1 MTTMVPTLTGEISPE
16 RLGRTLIHEH
26 VIMLGAGGAIQEW
39 PILWDRD
46 AAIEASISSLVSLA
60 ETGIDSLVD
69 MTTFDLGRDVE
80 AVAEV
85 ARAVPINIIVC
96 TGAWL
101 AAPRMMLQFSPSRLA
116 DAFVQDIEKGIK
128 GTDLRAGIIKVA
140 TDESVDDLNR
150 LLLTA
155 VAEAHRRTGAPV
167 GTHSNPRAHSG
178 TRQQDVLEARGVDL
192 ERVVIG
198 HSGDTADLEHLRSLM
213 DRGSY
218 IGMDRFGLDRIPSSG
233 EVLLTSEQRVAT
245 IAALCRDGYASKIM
259 LGHDANCVHMA
270 IVDRPAVD
278 AELPNW
284 HHRHIPH
291 DVVPLLLGQGVSA
304 EDVDTMLV
312 SNPRKFFSHAEPY

>member
-1 MTTMVPTLTGEISPE
+1 
-16 RLGRTLIHEH
+16 
-26 VIMLGAGGAIQEW
+26 
-39 PILWDRD
+39 
-46 AAIEASISSLVSLA
+46 
-60 ETGIDSLVD
+60 
-69 MTTFDLGRDVE
+69 
-80 AVAEV
+80 
-85 ARAVPINIIVC
+85 
-96 TGAWL
+96 
-101 AAPRMMLQFSPSRLA
+101 MMLRYSPSRLA

-192 ERVVIG
+192 GRVVIG
-198 HSGDTADLEHLRSLM
+198 HSGDTSDLEHLRSLM

-233 EVLLTSEQRVAT
+233 EVLLTTEQRVAT

-291 DVVPLLLGQGVSA
+291 DVVPLLLEQGVSA
-304 EDVDTMLV
+304 EDVNTMLV
-312 SNPRKFFSHAEPY
+312 SNPRNFFSQAEPY